1 MSSKTQPKHITGTHI
16 AYLHLCHRK
25 LWLFAHGLNMEQ
37 QSDLVTEGRLIQ
49 EHSYPQRAERWQEI
63 AVEGIRID
71 HFDAVHG
78 ILREVKKSNKREVAH
93 VAQVKY
99 YLFVLRRNGIP
110 VDHAVLEYPRLRKTE
125 EIRLNEADLQAI
137 PQWEAEARQ
146 IIAQTS
152 CPQLIQKSLCKRCAY
167 YSFCYA

>member
-1 MSSKTQPKHITGTHI
+1 MTQTDKSPITGTHI
-16 AYLHLCHRK
+16 AYLHLCQRK
-25 LWLFAHGLNMEQ
+25 LWLFAHGMNMEQ

-71 HFDAVHG
+71 HFDAVRG
-78 ILREVKKSNKREVAH
+78 ILREVKKSNKREAAH

-99 YLFVLRRNGIP
+99 YLFVLGRNGIP
-110 VDHAVLEYPRLRKTE
+110 VSHAILEYPRLRQTE
-125 EIRLNEADLQAI
+125 EVYLDEQDLKDI
-137 PQWEAEARQ
+137 PQWEAQARA
-146 IIAQTS
+146 IIAQAD
-152 CPQLIQKSLCKRCAY
+152 CPELIQKSLCKRCAY